1 VRENNDQN
9 YANLFKLIEES
20 FIRFKLANMNIKLWN
35 RFWTCV
41 QMYYYEFT
49 YKDILNNQFSSKMK
63 EKPLS
68 HTKIINMN

>member
-20 FIRFKLANMNIKLWN
+20 FIRLKLANMNIKLWN

-41 QMYYYEFT
+41 QMYYDEFT
-49 YKDILNNQFSSKMK
+49 YKDVLNNQFSSKMK
-63 EKPLS
+63 EKPLA
-68 HTKIINMN
+68 HTKIIYMN